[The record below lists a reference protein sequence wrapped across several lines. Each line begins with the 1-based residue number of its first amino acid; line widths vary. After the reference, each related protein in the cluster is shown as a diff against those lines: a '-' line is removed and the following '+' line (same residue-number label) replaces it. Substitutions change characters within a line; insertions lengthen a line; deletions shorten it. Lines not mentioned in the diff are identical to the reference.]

1 MLNSI
6 DTFELMLI
14 LSKVTINN
22 VPFIKY
28 IEGDI
33 DYKNNVIYLND
44 LIPNHTYLK
53 IGEPSLTSHTMYL
66 KRVTKGSDTISI
78 APITLRE
85 WNSLIVIEKV
95 FAKIAAY
102 IERRRQYDTG
112 RQTESDLLRE
122 AERSIAKGTGQEGR
136 V

>member
-33 DYKNNVIYLND
+33 DYKKNRIPLMGYCPTDIYN
-44 LIPNHTYLK
+44 
-53 IGEPSLTSHTMYL
+53 
-66 KRVTKGSDTISI
+66 
-78 APITLRE
+78 
-85 WNSLIVIEKV
+85 
-95 FAKIAAY
+95 
-102 IERRRQYDTG
+102 
-112 RQTESDLLRE
+112 
-122 AERSIAKGTGQEGR
+122 
-136 V
+136 